1 MYICRHFATKVDGNL
16 HFKEEEKHESKIYK
30 PGKWQ

>member
-16 HFKEEEKHESKIYK
+16 HFKEEDKT
-30 PGKWQ
+30 